1 MILIKKSALEA
12 CLAGAA
18 SAFPNEFIGLLEG
31 ERKNNGDILIERVV
45 LPPGL
50 SVSGSS
56 SSFFPWMVPASIN
69 KVGLFHSHPRGPNT
83 SSRADLMSAS
93 KEGGVQLIA
102 CRPFDFASVAAYD
115 PKGKRIMFK
124 II

>member
-12 CLAGAA
+12 CLAGARSA
-18 SAFPNEFIGLLEG
+18 SPNEFIGLLEG
-31 ERKNNGDILIERVV
+31 EREDNGDILIERVV

-50 SVSGSS
+50 AVSESS

-69 KVGLFHSHPRGPNT
+69 QIGLFHSHPRGPNT
-83 SSRADLMSAS
+83 QSRADAFSAS

-102 CRPFDFASVAAYD
+102 CRPFDFSSVAVYD
-115 PKGKRIMFK
+115 PRGKRMMMK
-124 II
+124 IV